1 MWFYGRE
8 QNERCF
14 AAISGLNKYE
24 ALAILYLEKQ
34 GIDGVSPEELVTRF
48 LETQDRIIREFNRQ
62 TDSRSRRLN
71 PMPL

>member
-1 MWFYGRE
+1 MGE
-8 QNERCF
+8 SKTSGVS
-14 AAISGLNKYE
+14 AAIWGLNKYE

>member
-1 MWFYGRE
+1 MADSKTSGVST
-8 QNERCF
+8 
-14 AAISGLNKYE
+14 AISGLSKYE

-48 LETQDRIIREFNRQ
+48 IETQERIIREFSRQ